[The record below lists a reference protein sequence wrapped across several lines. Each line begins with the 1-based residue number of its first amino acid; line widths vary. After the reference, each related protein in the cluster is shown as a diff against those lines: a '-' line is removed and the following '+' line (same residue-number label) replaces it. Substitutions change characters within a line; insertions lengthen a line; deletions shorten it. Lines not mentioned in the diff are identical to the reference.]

1 MPASKSRSR
10 TPVSKATPTKKAKG
24 SATKGKKASAS
35 KSRSTTP
42 VPKKQV
48 KSSNKRSAS
57 NSKSVT
63 PVKTAQKSAAK
74 GEGSARKFYTVA
86 EDHKVYACWQTGT
99 KKNQTV
105 SDISKQMAAALGRS
119 EESVRDRIKR
129 YLSKLNQADETK
141 LRDAAKKT
149 PNHHIHFVNDKQ
161 GHPWKCIGK
170 ITSDDPSFFK
180 ASSAKKVVATTSAKK
195 ASPAKAARSSSK
207 SPAPKAKAS
216 KSPAKGS
223 AMRKRTPEKSQAT
236 PVKSAKKTKTA
247 EKSASKSPVPT
258 FTVKGVNDKELQGK
272 VAAFLG
278 GLNSKSGADVKKNAE
293 VLAEVVKGFSSS
305 YGVELSD
312 VMTLLAKEKDGV
324 NCARVRSQL
333 ERM

>member
-1 MPASKSRSR
+1 MGNIFLNFSKMPASKSISRSR
-10 TPVSKATPTKKAKG
+10 TPVTKKPA
-24 SATKGKKASAS
+24 A
-35 KSRSTTP
+35 P
-42 VPKKQV
+42 
-48 KSSNKRSAS
+48 KRSAS

-63 PVKTAQKSAAK
+63 PVKAVQKSAGKA
-74 GEGSARKFYTVA
+74 EGGARKFYTVA
-86 EDHKVYACWQTGT
+86 EDMKVYSAWQEGT
-99 KKNQTV
+99 KGNSTV
-105 SDISKQMAAALGRS
+105 SDISKKMAAQLGRS

-129 YLSKLNQADETK
+129 YLSKLNQGDEPK
-141 LRDAAKKT
+141 LKAAAKST

-161 GHPWKCIGK
+161 GHPWKTIGK

-180 ASSAKKVVATTSAKK
+180 ASSAKKVAVPVSAKK
-195 ASPAKAARSSSK
+195 ASPVKAARSSSK

-216 KSPAKGS
+216 KSPVKGS
-223 AMRKRTPEKSQAT
+223 ALRKRTPEKSRSQSKTVT
-236 PVKSAKKTKTA
+236 PVKSQKKVKTA
-247 EKSASKSPVPT
+247 EKSASKAPVPT
-258 FTVKGVNDKELQGK
+258 FHMTGVADKELQGK
-272 VAAFLG
+272 VNSFLG
-278 GLNSKSGADVKKNAE
+278 GLNSKKNDDVKKNAE